1 MSRALSTTTSGS
13 PPPAHVLRCFAVWVG
28 VTALAVLGAAVCLE
42 TAGAIWAA
50 DVRAAGST
58 TSPDAGILLVAAA
71 VGALACSWVWVV
83 ATSTVIDHLR
93 GRQLRRTGVVRR
105 LVLGACGVAVTFSAL
120 PAHAEVAGPEHSG
133 TDVLNG
139 LPFPDRATDGSAPA
153 HRQAPRT
160 PTPPQPAPP
169 QPAPPPASPRP
180 AQVAEPTTGSKTE
193 PVSDPSTASTV
204 HVVRP
209 GDSLWRIAATHSPA
223 SSDGGDIQAR
233 AQALY
238 EENRDVIGAE
248 PDLIHPGQELTLSA
262 LDRDAEDR
270 DAGDS
275 NTGDRDTG
283 DRASTEADR

>member
-28 VTALAVLGAAVCLE
+28 VTALTVLGTALCLE
-42 TAGAIWAA
+42 TVGDIWAA
-50 DVRAAGST
+50 DIRAAGST
-58 TSPDAGILLVAAA
+58 ASPDAGILLVAAA
-71 VGALACSWVWVV
+71 AGTLACPWIWVV

-139 LPFPDRATDGSAPA
+139 LPFPDRATGGSAPS
-153 HRQAPRT
+153 HRESPPQQAP
-160 PTPPQPAPP
+160 
-169 QPAPPPASPRP
+169 PRP

-193 PVSDPSTASTV
+193 PVSDPSADSTDSAV

-223 SSDGGDIQAR
+223 SSDNSDFQAR
-233 AQALY
+233 ARALY

-262 LDRDAEDR
+262 LER
-270 DAGDS
+270 DAGDH
-275 NTGDRDTG
+275 DAA
-283 DRASTEADR
+283 DRASAEADR